1 MVTDADIQD
10 LDQWEPATRQS
21 VADEDSEETKADDQW
36 LNLSCNIRPWL
47 FWTAKVTEKVVKWAP
62 KIDLSKEIR
71 DF

>member
-1 MVTDADIQD
+1 MVTEADIQD

-47 FWTAKVTEKVVKWAP
+47 FWTAKVAEKVAKWAP
-62 KIDLSKEIR
+62 KSDSSKEIR